1 MAETMITLEEKILMI
16 KGLIS
21 ELSET
26 QQLNV
31 NNLVNFLREQ
41 SSKKLIETSI
51 AISLISCE
59 LELNQR

>member
-1 MAETMITLEEKILMI
+1 MITLEEKILMI

-41 SSKKLIETSI
+41 SSKNLIETSI